1 MATEPI
7 EMQEVGPAL
16 EPGAIERLE
25 AAINAPLPAEYREF
39 LAATNG
45 GRTPRSRRTF
55 RAGRA
60 GQVALNYLHSLDEDG
75 SPLQSDGWRPDW
87 IPTELLPIGSA
98 SGGIV
103 ALCLR
108 GEHAGSVWYLDTA
121 DARPEG
127 SNPRVL
133 WHDRRDFA
141 RVGDSFNAFLASLGP
156 L

>member
-1 MATEPI
+1 MASEPF
-7 EMQEVGPAL
+7 EMKERGPAL

-25 AAINAPLPAEYREF
+25 SALGSPLPPEYREF

-45 GRTPRSRRTF
+45 GRTPKSQRTF
-55 RAGRA
+55 TAGRA
-60 GQVALNYLHSLDEDG
+60 GQVALNQLHSLDSPR

-108 GEHAGSVWYLDTA
+108 GEHAENV
-121 DARPEG
+121 
-127 SNPRVL
+127 
-133 WHDRRDFA
+133 
-141 RVGDSFNAFLASLGP
+141 
-156 L
+156 